1 MLEINLKNR
10 AITQTTVAFNSMCK
24 VGDTYLGAS
33 ADGLFSMCGASDD
46 AVEIPALIR
55 SGMFD
60 LGTEKMNRFRF
71 FYFGLECDGALKL
84 TLHCD
89 GVEAASY
96 TVSKTTGVQEIRVPV
111 SRAAQGRYW
120 QWQIENIDGSFFA
133 LYSVKALPIILN
145 R

>member
-24 VGDTYLGAS
+24 CGNTYLGAS
-33 ADGLFSMCGASDD
+33 DDGLFSIGGTSDD
-46 AVEIPALIR
+46 DVEIPALIR

-60 LGTEKMNRFRF
+60 LGTEKMKRFRF
-71 FYFGLECDGALKL
+71 FYFGLECDGTLKL
-84 TLHCD
+84 TLLCD

-96 TVSKTTGVQEIRVPV
+96 TVSKTTGVQEIKVPV